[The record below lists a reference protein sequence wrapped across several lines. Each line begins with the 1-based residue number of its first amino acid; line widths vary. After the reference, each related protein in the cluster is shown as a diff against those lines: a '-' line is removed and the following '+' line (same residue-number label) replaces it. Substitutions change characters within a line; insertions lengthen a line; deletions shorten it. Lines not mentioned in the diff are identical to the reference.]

1 MIFSQRGSFAKI
13 QRVMEESRQPIRPR
27 KLVQSTTKLSH
38 SKYPNNSVFKMH
50 NVILGQDTPQIVSV
64 PEMGMRRSEY
74 GTPSMDP
81 EDAELIHMNDSSKR
95 MLVMKDAENMEPTII
110 NSSKIIYKCAS
121 PAVVNRP
128 HSQQVTHRNLARRH
142 NNTEIKKDPDH
153 ALKQRLIRNALT
165 QGLPE
170 AAGSSSDRNA
180 KDRARVESA

>member
-1 MIFSQRGSFAKI
+1 MIFSQRGSFARI
-13 QRVMEESRQPIRPR
+13 QRVIEESRQPIRPR
-27 KLVQSTTKLSH
+27 KLVQSGTKFSN
-38 SKYPNNSVFKMH
+38 SKYPYNSVFKMH

-74 GTPSMDP
+74 GTLSMDS

-95 MLVMKDAENMEPTII
+95 MLVMKDGENIEPKII
-110 NSSKIIYKCAS
+110 NTSKTIYKCAS
-121 PAVVNRP
+121 PAIENRP
-128 HSQQVTHRNLARRH
+128 HSQQVTHRNIARRH
-142 NNTEIKKDPDH
+142 NYTEIKKDPDH

-170 AAGSSSDRNA
+170 GGGSSSDRNA